1 MNSQGLSFFT
11 YVMGLVTAADPMEGH
26 GSRPAWSGGQRG
38 FPEAAAFKLRMR
50 WEPAPEGE
58 WEGRAVMSE
67 RVPETVAV
75 SKN

>member
-1 MNSQGLSFFT
+1 
-11 YVMGLVTAADPMEGH
+11 
-26 GSRPAWSGGQRG
+26 
-38 FPEAAAFKLRMR
+38 MR

-75 SKN
+75 SRNWKKFSFWRGRVLTWVEPRGMGLGHPVTLNSR